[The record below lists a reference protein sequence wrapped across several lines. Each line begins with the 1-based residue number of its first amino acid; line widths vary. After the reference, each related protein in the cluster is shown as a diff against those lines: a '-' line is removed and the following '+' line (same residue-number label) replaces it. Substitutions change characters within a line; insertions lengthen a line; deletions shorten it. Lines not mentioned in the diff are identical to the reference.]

1 MSSKALLIATAT
13 LLALSAVSCGKD
25 DTESSVSISLSDQ
38 VTSTKEASTETETVT
53 ESATVTTTET
63 TTNTTSGTATTAVT
77 STSDVAENTE
87 VTITAIVP
95 AESSQA
101 EETTQPEQSEQPENN
116 ETSPETPSPEN
127 PSPEVT
133 EPATEA
139 PTEAPQVEQVKFKME
154 DLLSDASGIIPKL
167 GTPDY
172 VGQSPSCL
180 SNGLDDKTYQ
190 YSGLEIHCYVDGSTE
205 YIYMITINGGDY
217 ETDKGIKIGSSR
229 ADVESAYGT
238 GSNSGNMTIY
248 TSGNNEMDIQYS
260 NDSVTSIF
268 FYTPV

>member
-25 DTESSVSISLSDQ
+25 DTESSVSISLSDE
-38 VTSTKEASTETETVT
+38 VTSTKETSTETETVT
-53 ESATVTTTET
+53 ESATATTTEI

-77 STSDVAENTE
+77 STSNVAESTE
-87 VTITAIVP
+87 VTTTTIVP
-95 AESSQA
+95 AESSQI
-101 EETTQPEQSEQPENN
+101 EEITQPEQSEQPADNDTPSENS
-116 ETSPETPSPEN
+116 SPETPSPE
-127 PSPEVT
+127 VT
-133 EPATEA
+133 EPITEV

-154 DLLSDASGIIPKL
+154 DLLSDASGIISKL
-167 GTPDY
+167 GTPSY
-172 VGQSPSCL
+172 VGESESCL
-180 SNGLDDKTYQ
+180 SNGLNNKTYQ
-190 YSGLEIHCYVDGSTE
+190 YNGIEIQCYIDGSTE

-238 GSNSGNMTIY
+238 GSDSGNMTVY

-260 NDSVTSIF
+260 NDSVVSIF